1 MPGPRHARRRFLHRV
16 ATTAATLPPLI
27 DRAFAAPP
35 AKPRIRIGQIGV
47 KHAHSGKIAV
57 YRDSPDYEVMG
68 LVEPD
73 DEAFAAAVRQPAFA
87 GLPRLTRDELLR
99 TDGLQAALVET
110 EVRDLLDNAE
120 ACVAAGLHVHIDKP
134 AGESLPQFARI
145 LDMAHRR
152 GLVVQMGY
160 MLRYN
165 PGVVLLRELLAGNV
179 LGDIFE
185 VHAVMSKVVPPRDRT
200 ALAAYPGGIMF
211 DLGCH
216 VIDLVIGVL
225 GRPDQVTGYNRHS
238 ASCADGLLDNM
249 LAVLEYPRATAT
261 VRSSAIEVEGFARR
275 QLTVCGTEGTLH
287 VQPLDSPK
295 ATLALAGPRG
305 GYQAGSQEIALPRY
319 VRYVDDAADMARC
332 IRGEKTFAFSREHD
346 LAVQSTLLA
355 ACGLDPGA
363 TP

>member
-1 MPGPRHARRRFLHRV
+1 
-16 ATTAATLPPLI
+16 
-27 DRAFAAPP
+27 
-35 AKPRIRIGQIGV
+35 
-47 KHAHSGKIAV
+47 
-57 YRDSPDYEVMG
+57 
-68 LVEPD
+68 
-73 DEAFAAAVRQPAFA
+73 
-87 GLPRLTRDELLR
+87 
-99 TDGLQAALVET
+99 
-110 EVRDLLDNAE
+110 
-120 ACVAAGLHVHIDKP
+120 
-134 AGESLPQFARI
+134 
-145 LDMAHRR
+145 
-152 GLVVQMGY
+152 
-160 MLRYN
+160 
-165 PGVVLLRELLAGNV
+165 
-179 LGDIFE
+179 
-185 VHAVMSKVVPPRDRT
+185 
-200 ALAAYPGGIMF
+200 MF

-225 GRPDQVTGYNRHS
+225 GRPDKVTGYNRHS
-238 ASCADGLLDNM
+238 ASRDDGLLDNM